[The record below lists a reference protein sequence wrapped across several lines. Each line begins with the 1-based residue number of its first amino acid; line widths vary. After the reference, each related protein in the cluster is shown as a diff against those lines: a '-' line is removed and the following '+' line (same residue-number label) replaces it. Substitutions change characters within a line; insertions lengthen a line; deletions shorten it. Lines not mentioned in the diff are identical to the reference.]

1 MYIIPGL
8 KERLNSKTIAPDAMK
23 KVFGN
28 QVLQEKLDLVDVKLK
43 PIENKG
49 ILIEN
54 GVWVRFIWASCQ
66 SLEFVKLSTG
76 LSSIKMY
83 HGDS

>member
-8 KERLNSKTIAPDAMK
+8 KERLKSKTIASDAMK
-23 KVFGN
+23 KVFDN
-28 QVLQEKLDLVDVKLK
+28 QVLEEKLDLVDVKLK

-49 ILIEN
+49 ILMEN
-54 GVWVRFIWASCQ
+54 EVWVRFIWASCQ
-66 SLEFVKLSTG
+66 ISEFIKLNTG
-76 LSSIKMY
+76 LSFIKMY